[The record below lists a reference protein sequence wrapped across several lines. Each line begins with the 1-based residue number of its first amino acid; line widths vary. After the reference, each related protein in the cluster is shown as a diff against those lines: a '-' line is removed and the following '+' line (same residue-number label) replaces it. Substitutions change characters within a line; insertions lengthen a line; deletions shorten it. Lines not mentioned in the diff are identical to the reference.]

1 MFVPADGDFL
11 AAVEKLEDAGFRR
24 TPWSYGTKN
33 PDLLGT
39 DPLTLKIHNR
49 RIREYERL
57 DQHSVRFHFP
67 SSFNIREKV
76 VLLRSSYVHLS
87 PPSPV
92 EIATA
97 PHLRLPTQ
105 PFFAD
110 GNLYYLN
117 KVVLLE
123 SFIRVALEEETA
135 GEGVYNLSL
144 LLAAWA
150 ISYICGMLNVDV
162 DALDACEDEAVK
174 DWYNKN
180 IRRDQGGLNRAI
192 NKRTGRKDRV
202 PGDA

>member
-1 MFVPADGDFL
+1 MFVPADNDFS
-11 AAVEKLEDAGFRR
+11 AAVEKFEDAGFRR
-24 TPWSYGTKN
+24 TPWSYATRD

-39 DPLTLKIHNR
+39 NPLTLKIHAR
-49 RIREYERL
+49 RIREYERF

-87 PPSPV
+87 PPSDDA

-97 PHLRLPTQ
+97 THQRTQ
-105 PFFAD
+105 QFFIH
-110 GNLYYLN
+110 GNLYYPD
-117 KVVLLE
+117 KVMLLE
-123 SFIRVALEEETA
+123 SFIRVALKEEKE
-135 GEGVYNLSL
+135 GEGLYNWSEL
-144 LLAAWA
+144 LGAWA

-180 IRRDQGGLNRAI
+180 IRREQGGLDRTI
-192 NKRTGRKDRV
+192 NKWMGRKERV
-202 PGDA
+202 PGDR